1 MALARLGSV
10 TLDCDDPAALVTFW
24 SRLLGGE
31 ITYSTANVAVVQ
43 VGNLLISAMRV
54 EDYRPPTWPEDKTPK
69 QIHLDLEAADLEAA
83 EAEAVLLGAT
93 VAPNQAAPEKFRVL
107 FDPAGHPF
115 CLTLPANLDR
125 IGLRR

>member
-1 MALARLGSV
+1 MPVARLGSV

-31 ITYSTANVAVVQ
+31 ITYSGPNVAVVRL
-43 VGNLLISAMRV
+43 GNLLLSATRV
-54 EDYRPPTWPEDKTPK
+54 ADYRPPTWPEDKTPK
-69 QIHLDLEAADLEAA
+69 QIHLDLEAEDLESA

-93 VAPNQAAPEKFRVL
+93 VAPNQSAPEKFRVL

-115 CLTLPANLDR
+115 CFTLPANLDR
-125 IGLRR
+125 LGLRR